1 MFQQTILIGR
11 VCKVKPGA
19 TAGGTSACQYVVVT
33 NKSVKDSATGDFKE
47 YDEFH
52 RCISYGKAADH
63 VSEKYQPGDLLKL
76 EGELRTRSWDDGRT
90 GEKRYATEL
99 VVDSFPTKLPR
110 YWTKANT
117 SGAKSNNQP
126 MAQAA
131 GQDFDPQ
138 NQAFDG
144 FDDDVPL

>member
-19 TAGGTSACQYVVVT
+19 TASGTSACQYVVVT
-33 NKSVKDSATGDFKE
+33 NKSVKDNQTGTFKE

-52 RCISYGKAADH
+52 RCVSYGKAADH
-63 VSEKYQPGDLLKL
+63 VSENYQPGDVLKL
-76 EGELRTRSWDDGRT
+76 VGELRTRSWDGKHGD
-90 GEKRYATEL
+90 KRYSTEV
-99 VVDSFPTKLPR
+99 VVDSFPTKLPK
-110 YWTKANT
+110 YWTKENSSGTKGNT
-117 SGAKSNNQP
+117 QP

-131 GQDFDPQ
+131 GQDFDPGHHP
-138 NQAFDG
+138 FDG

>member
-19 TAGGTSACQYVVVT
+19 TAGGTSACQFVVVT
-33 NKSVKDSATGDFKE
+33 SKSVKDSQTGDFKE
-47 YDEFH
+47 FNEFH

-63 VSEKYQPGDLLKL
+63 VSENYQPGDVLKL
-76 EGELRTRSWDDGRT
+76 EGELRSRSWDDSRT
-90 GEKRYATEL
+90 QEKRYATEI

-110 YWTKANT
+110 YWTKENS
-117 SGAKSNNQP
+117 SGTKGNPQP

-131 GQDFDPQ
+131 GQDFYPGH
-138 NQAFDG
+138 QAFDG